1 MAKPLVTSTF
11 FSFPKLLLW
20 SLPLFVFLLG
30 SWLTG
35 YVDKDSILSVLHSVE
50 SVEHEVAG
58 YFVRLSQFYHLI
70 LGYRRDGDFMPL
82 LRSD

>member
-1 MAKPLVTSTF
+1 LYIVYTMAKPLVTSTF

-58 YFVRLSQFYHLI
+58 YFVRLI
-70 LGYRRDGDFMPL
+70 LT
-82 LRSD
+82 SVVNW